1 MTAKVKKIIS
11 QEYIEDL
18 DSRLFSSENSDAIID
33 MDKFIISQQN
43 LIKFIVN
50 KISDY
55 PTSIQE
61 KSNFINFFI
70 WKAFEENISEI
81 SINKL
86 LILYEQNKTW
96 FQKIISVDKEYIFKT
111 LKKEMLIIRQPYL
124 LNWVL
129 EEILQDSKLFEDIN
143 FEIQSGL
150 FVLFKT
156 IIDIFDIEVNNNG
169 SSPF

>member
-1 MTAKVKKIIS
+1 MTEKVKKIIS
-11 QEYIEDL
+11 QEYIDDL
-18 DSRLFSSENSDAIID
+18 DSRLFSAENNDAVID

-43 LIKFIVN
+43 LIKFIIN

-81 SINKL
+81 SIKKL
-86 LILYEQNKTW
+86 LILYERNKVW
-96 FQKIISVDKEYIFKT
+96 FQKILSVAKENVFET

-129 EEILQDSKLFEDIN
+129 EELLQDSKLFEEIN
-143 FEIQSGL
+143 FEIQSEL
-150 FVLFKT
+150 FILFKT
-156 IIDIFDIEVNNNG
+156 IIDIFDIEVNDNYLK
-169 SSPF
+169 